1 MYLHA
6 VSCVHNSYRQSHP
19 HPQIADRST
28 HPSSF
33 FVPDPRL
40 CVRTPTHH
48 TLHRFGF
55 PLYPQSPS
63 VNPHNSYVYLPYRRA
78 VCSTMCALSHILAHQ
93 RRKHSHHPHET
104 TTVHHPKHLHVL
116 TAAKSSHES
125 RPTPQTTYGASVD
138 SQGWPQ
144 SSKKKSAW
152 DQFSNARYH
161 KAAAILNPSASA
173 LVGRKMGSL
182 TRVLPPV
189 ATRSELPRV

>member
-1 MYLHA
+1 MR
-6 VSCVHNSYRQSHP
+6 CVYNSYRQPHP
-19 HPQIADRST
+19 HPQIGPPT
-28 HPSSF
+28 HPVFSF
-33 FVPDPRL
+33 LILASVCAHPPT
-40 CVRTPTHH
+40 TPCTASA
-48 TLHRFGF
+48 
-55 PLYPQSPS
+55 SPCTP
-63 VNPHNSYVYLPYRRA
+63 NPHQSTRTTRMYTYLRA
-78 VCSTMCALSHILAHQ
+78 VFSTMCALSHILAHQ

-144 SSKKKSAW
+144 SSKKKSPW
-152 DQFSNARYH
+152 DQFSNARSH